1 MRAFHPVGFRA
12 MARASAENLRDVLAG
27 IQVPTLLL
35 YGDRDVRA
43 PLAVAEDLH
52 RSIPGARL
60 ALLPGAGHVTNI
72 EVPEAF
78 NAAVRGFLRDLPEGA

>member
-1 MRAFHPVGFRA
+1 
-12 MARASAENLRDVLAG
+12 
-27 IQVPTLLL
+27 
-35 YGDRDVRA
+35 
-43 PLAVAEDLH
+43 VAEDLH